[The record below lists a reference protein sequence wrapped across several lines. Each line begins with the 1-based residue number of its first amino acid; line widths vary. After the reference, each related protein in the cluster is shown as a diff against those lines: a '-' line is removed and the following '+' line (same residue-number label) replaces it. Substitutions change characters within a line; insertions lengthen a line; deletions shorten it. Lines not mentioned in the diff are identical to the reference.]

1 MAFNSCKNKENCPF
15 RGVCSDLIRKCLK
28 YDEHENINICILY
41 FNKKYREH
49 RIRTLPFADKEVLK
63 NGEIPNAL
71 KFDSTGQFFLDFGA
85 D

>member
-41 FNKKYREH
+41 FRTKYREH
-49 RIRTLPFADKEVLK
+49 QARTLTVANKELIK
-63 NGEIPNAL
+63 NGEVPNV
-71 KFDSTGQFFLDFGA
+71 FRVDSVGQYLLDFGT